1 MKGHADMFI
10 SKANASSET
19 LQDSFRQYFRIFHC
33 LKNDFI
39 KTNQLG
45 GQTLAN
51 FKTLLIY
58 NNQEIAVLT

>member
-1 MKGHADMFI
+1 MKGHRDMFI
-10 SKANASSET
+10 SKANASSES

-33 LKNDFI
+33 FKNHFI

-45 GQTLAN
+45 GQTPPN

-58 NNQEIAVLT
+58 NNQEIVVLT